1 MASPTPVVLTGV
13 DLLAFLQHIMNEH
26 VGPSAIIVCS
36 SKETFM
42 RHLQDAL
49 ISKPA
54 PETDEDTTAE
64 QSDSPSLMD
73 VWTTPTLRLLAATHN
88 IRLVFCPELSNLWA
102 YLSTYTYRQAKDST
116 INQATGQ
123 HRILAIL
130 NPISI
135 HRPATSFS
143 AQGINRTISLAV
155 DAAYHSQSHLVLA
168 ECPFENERTDPDEPT
183 LHSES
188 PEATTETSPLTPWDE
203 EVSILNVT
211 TKSFGVGGRGWVGR
225 TVTIRRIAER
235 WCHFCEMS
243 LPTDDE

>member
-13 DLLAFLQHIMNEH
+13 DLLAFLQHIMDEH

-36 SKETFM
+36 SKEIFM
-42 RHLQDAL
+42 NHLQDAL
-49 ISKPA
+49 MSQPA

-73 VWTTPTLRLLAATHN
+73 VWPIPTLRLLAATHN
-88 IRLVFCPELSNLWA
+88 IKLVFCPELSNLWA
-102 YLSTYTYRQAKDST
+102 YLPTYAYRQAKNDN
-116 INQATGQ
+116 INHTVEQ

-135 HRPATSFS
+135 HRPTTSFS
-143 AQGINRTISLAV
+143 AQGINRTIALAV
-155 DAAYHSQSHLVLA
+155 DAAHHSQSHLVLA
-168 ECPFENERTDPDEPT
+168 ECQLVDEHTQLDEPT
-183 LHSES
+183 LHSDS
-188 PEATTETSPLTPWDE
+188 PEATTEPSSSTPWDE

-225 TVTIRRIAER
+225 TVTIRRITER
-235 WCHFCEMS
+235 WCHFREMS
-243 LPTDDE
+243 VPSDE